1 MRRWLYLPVLLL
13 GVLKLTCAFHH
24 SRRLC
29 LRLPSLQV
37 DTGRTHDVSNLDVYS
52 LDSVRST
59 LIRQEETIIFALI
72 ERAQYRRN
80 KKIYDS
86 RNSNLTNSNDDPI
99 SFLEWMFIETE
110 KLHAKVRRY
119 TSPEE
124 HPFFPDF
131 LPSPILPALQ
141 YPEILKQET
150 ADINVNAEIMKWY
163 IGGVIERLCEEGD
176 DEQHGSSVLCD
187 ITAMQAIS
195 RRIHFGKFV
204 AGTSVCFRQY
214 YLTSYIVISHHIST
228 ETNTESKFRGDPEGY
243 IELTRQND
251 VAGILKLLTDVG
263 VEKKVLR
270 RAHLKAST
278 YGRDISVTTLSSS
291 GHSRNAQEQTMKV
304 DPMAIV
310 ELYRDMII
318 PLTKDIEVR
327 YLFRRAG
334 LEPPPQ
340 SDYFHL
346 CAGPIDAFDELS
358 SI

>member
-1 MRRWLYLPVLLL
+1 MYVVLLFTLLLAYSLASSTRWEYRVGWVAHCLRSMRRWLYLPVLLL

-86 RNSNLTNSNDDPI
+86 RNTNLTNSNDDPI

-204 AGTSVCFRQY
+204 AGMSVFFSSVLLDIIY
-214 YLTSYIVISHHIST
+214 SHLTPHIDGNEYRIEISGRPGRLHR
-228 ETNTESKFRGDPEGY
+228 TNTSK
-243 IELTRQND
+243 
-251 VAGILKLLTDVG
+251 
-263 VEKKVLR
+263 R
-270 RAHLKAST
+270 R
-278 YGRDISVTTLSSS
+278 
-291 GHSRNAQEQTMKV
+291 SRNFKATDRCRGREKSLKEGPFEGV
-304 DPMAIV
+304 DV
-310 ELYRDMII
+310 WTRHFRDD
-318 PLTKDIEVR
+318 TVV
-327 YLFRRAG
+327 FRT
-334 LEPPPQ
+334 Q
-340 SDYFHL
+340 
-346 CAGPIDAFDELS
+346 
-358 SI
+358 